1 MSEINVELDGTTL
14 QLSMFDEGPGA
25 EPDVWQ
31 AVFIDDGDGYLIAY
45 FEAEKDC
52 DRLDLINLAI
62 ENLRDAE

>member
-31 AVFIDDGDGYLIAY
+31 AVFVDDSDNFLVCY
-45 FEAEKDC
+45 FEADKDC
-52 DRLDLINLAI
+52 ERLDLINLAI